1 MVTSIVVLDD
11 SVDEVSIVALVEVSG
26 VVLGPSVVE
35 GPSVV
40 VSRVDVG
47 LVVSL
52 VAPDTVVTGEAGVV
66 VWRMTA
72 VDVLEHCSFEK
83 RIFQSEL
90 FRPQWNGNSR

>member
-1 MVTSIVVLDD
+1 
-11 SVDEVSIVALVEVSG
+11 
-26 VVLGPSVVE
+26 
-35 GPSVV
+35 
-40 VSRVDVG
+40 
-47 LVVSL
+47 